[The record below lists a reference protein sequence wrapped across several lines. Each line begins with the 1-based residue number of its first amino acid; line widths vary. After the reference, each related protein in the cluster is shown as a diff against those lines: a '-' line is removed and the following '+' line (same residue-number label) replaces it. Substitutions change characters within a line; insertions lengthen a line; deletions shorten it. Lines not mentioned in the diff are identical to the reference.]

1 MTQKEQKWLV
11 LLRCLSELNGG
22 AQRSVVLQYINDQG
36 YWCKNDQNDTL
47 RRTRNEMAWRNDF
60 SFERQHLVEYGY
72 MEQKGQGRWAI
83 TPSGRALLAD
93 LSEKAVRQTA
103 GTDTSYTAAFFRTL
117 VGDTAVF
124 EMEEDQSLIVQLSQP
139 DQPSG
144 KRPLPPLLDIPQPK
158 GTPSTRSGRIYQRSP
173 AVSRR
178 ALELAGYRCAVNPDH
193 PSFLCRDGIT
203 WYMEPHHLIPMAFTD
218 YFGVNLDREQ
228 NIFSLCSHCHNQIHY
243 GAREDVRRLL
253 AKLFCRGNRQSAEFL
268 AGRLRWKNYTGSMKR
283 NSARFS
289 KLPHKKGAT
298 GSYLSSP
305 DKPGLAASAHLPPKR
320 GQMSRYLS

>member
-117 VGDTAVF
+117 AGDTAVF
-124 EMEEDQSLIVQLSQP
+124 EMEEDQSLIVHLSQP
-139 DQPSG
+139 DH
-144 KRPLPPLLDIPQPK
+144 
-158 GTPSTRSGRIYQRSP
+158 P
-173 AVSRR
+173 A
-178 ALELAGYRCAVNPDH
+178 G
-193 PSFLCRDGIT
+193 
-203 WYMEPHHLIPMAFTD
+203 
-218 YFGVNLDREQ
+218 
-228 NIFSLCSHCHNQIHY
+228 
-243 GAREDVRRLL
+243 
-253 AKLFCRGNRQSAEFL
+253 
-268 AGRLRWKNYTGSMKR
+268 
-283 NSARFS
+283 
-289 KLPHKKGAT
+289 
-298 GSYLSSP
+298 
-305 DKPGLAASAHLPPKR
+305 
-320 GQMSRYLS
+320 